1 MYFFKEW
8 WFLKFK
14 LPAKFF
20 AIYFSNISLS
30 TGIGLFMMYILLS
43 LWHTYS
49 SALMASIPYLL
60 MSAIPSFL
68 SPVVGTLV
76 DRSSKYKLGLLA
88 ISLSILSL
96 FPLCFASSLLWV
108 ISVFSLL
115 LFFESYFRVD
125 YTISVRSVVGDV
137 NLMYANNL
145 WVISI
150 GITYFIAYLL
160 GAYLYAYLSFSVAL
174 LIVFAF
180 YIIALILWAIA
191 KVPEV
196 SDVRDKKDV
205 KYSEI
210 FKVLKKR
217 PSLLHLILIY
227 DLVFTFVVI
236 TKTPAYIPYCF
247 DMLKMS
253 SFIYGA
259 YSSLSALLFV
269 IVPLIMHRFLEPKM
283 ADKYAVNS
291 VVYEGILTMLI
302 AIIPVLFSIYF
313 YKISL
318 FIILIVMS
326 TFASTLEMDG
336 FMTIFQKAV
345 PRNIMG
351 RFYSVRSLFRGA
363 INVVSI
369 LAGGY
374 LVDLL
379 GSVAVIFLSGIVM
392 LVIAFP
398 TRKVLN
404 SLSS

>member
-1 MYFFKEW
+1 
-8 WFLKFK
+8 
-14 LPAKFF
+14 
-20 AIYFSNISLS
+20 
-30 TGIGLFMMYILLS
+30 
-43 LWHTYS
+43 
-49 SALMASIPYLL
+49 
-60 MSAIPSFL
+60 
-68 SPVVGTLV
+68 
-76 DRSSKYKLGLLA
+76 
-88 ISLSILSL
+88 
-96 FPLCFASSLLWV
+96 
-108 ISVFSLL
+108 
-115 LFFESYFRVD
+115 
-125 YTISVRSVVGDV
+125 VRSVVGDE

-160 GAYLYAYLSFSVAL
+160 GAYLYSYLTFSAVL

-180 YIIALILWAIA
+180 YITALMLWGIA

-196 SDVRDKKDV
+196 SDIIDKKEV

-210 FKVLKKR
+210 FKVIKKR
-217 PSLLHLILIY
+217 SSLLHLILIY

-253 SFIYGA
+253 SFIYGV

-269 IVPLIMHRFLEPKM
+269 IVPLIMHRFLKPKM

-291 VVYEGILTMLI
+291 VMYEGILTILI
-302 AIIPVLFSIYF
+302 AIIPVVFSLYA

-363 INVVSI
+363 INVFSI
-369 LAGGY
+369 LTGGY

-379 GSVAVIFLSGIVM
+379 GSVVVIFLSGIVL
-392 LVIAFP
+392 LVIVFP
-398 TRKVLN
+398 TYRVLK

>member
-1 MYFFKEW
+1 M
-8 WFLKFK
+8 KFK
-14 LPAKFF
+14 LPGRFF
-20 AIYFSNISLS
+20 AIYFSNISLG

-43 LWHTYS
+43 LWHIYS
-49 SALMASIPYLL
+49 SALIASIPYLL

-68 SPVVGTLV
+68 SPVVGTHV
-76 DRSSKYKLGLLA
+76 DRHSKYKLGLLS
-88 ISLSILSL
+88 IFLSIVSL
-96 FPLCFASSLLWV
+96 VPLCFSNSLLWL
-108 ISVFSLL
+108 ITVFSLL

-125 YTISVRSVVGDV
+125 YTISVRNVVGDE

-150 GITYFIAYLL
+150 GISYFIAYLL
-160 GAYLYAYLSFSVAL
+160 GAYLYSYFHFYLVL
-174 LIVFAF
+174 LMVFTL
-180 YIIALILWAIA
+180 YLIALILWVIT

-196 SDVRDKKDV
+196 SDVRDKKHV

-210 FKVLKKR
+210 FKILKKR
-217 PSLLHLILIY
+217 PFLLHLILIY
-227 DLVFTFVVI
+227 DFVFTFVVI
-236 TKTPAYIPYCF
+236 TKTPAYIQYCF
-247 DMLKMS
+247 EILKMP

-269 IVPLIMHRFLEPKM
+269 IVPLIMHRFLEPEM
-283 ADKYAVNS
+283 AGKYAVNS
-291 VVYEGILTMLI
+291 VIWEGILTVLI
-302 AIIPVLFSIYF
+302 AIIPIVFSFYV

-318 FIILIVMS
+318 FIILIVLS

-363 INVVSI
+363 INVFSI

-379 GSVAVIFLSGIVM
+379 GSLAVIFLSGVVL

-398 TRKVLN
+398 TRRVLN